1 MIKIERFVCNMLQE
15 NCYVVSDE
23 SKECAIIDCGAFYEQ
38 EQTAIQRYILDEQL
52 TPKHLLVT
60 HAHLDHNFGNYFL
73 HQTFGLLPQIA
84 AEDQNLYKN
93 IPRQAEALYGIQ
105 LNYEQP
111 PVGHLL
117 KDKETIAVGNQALK
131 VIHTPGHSPGGV
143 CFYHEAEG
151 VLFTGDTLFE
161 RSIGRTDLH
170 GSIPEKMNDSL
181 KKLYDLEGDYK
192 VLPGHNETTTLE
204 YERNSNP
211 FMRQFRG

>member
-117 KDKETIAVGNQALK
+117 KDKETIAVGNQTLK

-161 RSIGRTDLH
+161 RSIGRTDFS
-170 GSIPEKMNDSL
+170 GGNMMQIIQSL
-181 KKLYDLEGDYK
+181 KILAQLPDATT
-192 VLPGHNETTTLE
+192 VLPGHGNQTTIGNELK
-204 YERNSNP
+204 YNPYMER
-211 FMRQFRG
+211 